1 MFHFDS
7 HKTSHNGDDAAFANS
22 LPRQPEHQ
30 RIELG
35 AAQAGLHG
43 CAGSVGSR
51 PDEVALM
58 QTPGRQPDT
67 NTVMHQHFSI
77 RLALRLA
84 NK

>member
-1 MFHFDS
+1 MCHFDS
-7 HKTSHNGDDAAFANS
+7 HKTSHYGDDAAFANA

-43 CAGSVGSR
+43 RAGIVGSR